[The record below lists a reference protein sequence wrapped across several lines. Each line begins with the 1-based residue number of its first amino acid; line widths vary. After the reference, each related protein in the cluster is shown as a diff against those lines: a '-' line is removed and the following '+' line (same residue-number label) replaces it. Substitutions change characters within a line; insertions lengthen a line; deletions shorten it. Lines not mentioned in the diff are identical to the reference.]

1 MAYVG
6 NGRYECDRCGKR
18 ISGTGIQLCKSCNE
32 ILEKQ
37 IKEEREAAKQSNTC
51 DGCGRLNLFDATC
64 MNTNKKVYRDG
75 KCLVDSCDQKTDAGT
90 WIPM

>member
-6 NGRYECDRCGKR
+6 NGQYECDCCGKR

-32 ILEKQ
+32 YLEKS
-37 IKEEREAAKQSNTC
+37 IKEKRAAAEAKKEVGR
-51 DGCGRLNLFDATC
+51 GCGRLNLDATC
-64 MNTNKKVYRDG
+64 MDSGKKVYENG
-75 KCLVDSCDQKTDAGT
+75 KCLVDSCNSRTEADT